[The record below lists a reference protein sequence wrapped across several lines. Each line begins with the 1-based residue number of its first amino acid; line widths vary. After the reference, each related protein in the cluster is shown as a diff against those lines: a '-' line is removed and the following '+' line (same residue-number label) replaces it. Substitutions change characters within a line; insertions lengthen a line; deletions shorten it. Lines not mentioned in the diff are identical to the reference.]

1 MANEQNLVHGNP
13 ATQFHSGEGNGR
25 GAVENG
31 RKSGEARRRK
41 ADLRKAFREAMETTY
56 TDKNGTELTGEE
68 IVIRALMQNL
78 SDPKGRNFGKSLDA
92 AISLLGAKES
102 DVDVKIKKAQL
113 EILKAQAENAKKNGG
128 GDENVTVVI
137 DV

>member
-1 MANEQNLVHGNP
+1 M
-13 ATQFHSGEGNGR
+13 
-25 GAVENG
+25 
-31 RKSGEARRRK
+31 
-41 ADLRKAFREAMETTY
+41 RKAFREAMETTY

-102 DVDVKIKKAQL
+102 DTDVKIKKAQL
-113 EILKAQAENAKKNGG
+113 EILKAQAENAKKNGAN
-128 GDENVTVVI
+128 DENVTVVI

>member
-1 MANEQNLVHGNP
+1 MANEQNLRP
-13 ATQFHSGEGNGR
+13 GEYQLSKEEAKKGGI
-25 GAVENG
+25 
-31 RKSGEARRRK
+31 KSGESRRKK
-41 ADLRKAFREAMETTY
+41 ADLRKAFRTAMETTY

-113 EILKAQAENAKKNGG
+113 EILKAQAENAKKNGAN
-128 GDENVTVVI
+128 DENVTVVI

>member
-1 MANEQNLVHGNP
+1 MANEQNLRPGEYRLSQEE
-13 ATQFHSGEGNGR
+13 AKKGGIASG
-25 GAVENG
+25 A
-31 RKSGEARRRK
+31 ARRKK

-113 EILKAQAENAKKNGG
+113 EILKAQAENAKNNGG

>member
-1 MANEQNLVHGNP
+1 MKCGVANEQNLRP
-13 ATQFHSGEGNGR
+13 GEYQLSKEEAKKGGI
-25 GAVENG
+25 
-31 RKSGEARRRK
+31 KSGESRRKK
-41 ADLRKAFREAMETTY
+41 ADLRKAFRTAMETTY

-113 EILKAQAENAKKNGG
+113 EILKAQAENAKKNGAN
-128 GDENVTVVI
+128 DENVTVVI